1 MIRYRF
7 TAPLVLAL
15 ALAALPAASAA
26 GPREEIVRTFD
37 KTLPLSA
44 GQRLSIDHKNGDIRI
59 RTHKAGEVRISAKIH
74 GSSSDEAEI
83 RKFLDAV
90 AIAIETSASGVSVR
104 TVYPEKSWR
113 FSGGGHVSFCVDY
126 EITMPES
133 SPLEVR
139 SRFGDVSV
147 EGLKAAADVRNA
159 NGKVSLRDGR
169 GAQRLENA
177 FGPIDVV
184 GVSGDVTMTNA
195 NGPVSAADIDGALE
209 VRNRFGPVVA
219 ARVGKAVRVVN
230 GNGEVQVTDCAGA
243 ATVENSFGGV
253 QIRNVKGAATV
264 ENANGRVLASGITG
278 AVSVRSSFGAVE
290 LSDLG
295 GLVEVRSANATVK
308 VREVR
313 GAATL
318 KTSFGMVDCA
328 RVDGDLAVENA
339 NGAVRASDVH
349 GAASVRTSF
358 GSVSLDGVGGR
369 VGVDNQNGSIDVRG
383 LANRKGKDCQ
393 PVELKTS
400 FSSIRIALP
409 EEAGWTVDART
420 SFGRIRADVAITVS
434 GSLSTEAV
442 AGKIGDGACPLTLSN
457 SNGSIEILKEEK
469 RK

>member
-1 MIRYRF
+1 MIRRRS

-44 GQRLSIDHKNGDIRI
+44 GQRLSIDHRNGDIRI
-59 RTHKAGEVRISAKIH
+59 RTHKAAEVRISAKIH

-90 AIAIETSASGVSVR
+90 AIVIEPAASGVSVR
-104 TVYPEKSWR
+104 TVYPDRSWR
-113 FSGGGHVSFCVDY
+113 FSGSGHVSFSVDY
-126 EITMPES
+126 EIAMPES
-133 SPLEVR
+133 SPLDVK

-159 NGKVSLRDGR
+159 NGRLSLRDGR

-184 GVSGDVTMTNA
+184 AVSGDVTMTNA
-195 NGPVSAADIDGALE
+195 NGSVSATDIDGTLE
-209 VRNRFGPVVA
+209 VRNRFGRVA
-219 ARVGKAVRVVN
+219 AIKVGKGVRVIN
-230 GNGEVQVTDCAGA
+230 GNGEVQVIDCAGA
-243 ATVENSFGGV
+243 ATVENSFGSVQVRNLKGSATIENTNGPIVAAGV
-253 QIRNVKGAATV
+253 
-264 ENANGRVLASGITG
+264 TG
-278 AVSVRSSFGAVE
+278 AVSVRGSFGTVD

-295 GLVEVRSANATVK
+295 GPVEVRSANATVK

-313 GAATL
+313 GSATL

-358 GSVSLDGVGGR
+358 ASVSLDGVGGR
-369 VGVDNQNGSIDVRG
+369 VRVDNQNGSIDVRG
-383 LANRKGKDCQ
+383 LASRKGKDCP

-442 AGKIGDGACPLTLSN
+442 QGKIGDGACPLTLSN